1 MESNEPKL
9 TAPISS
15 PRDYCAANRHP
26 PFQAHTFE
34 PGTPAW
40 RKVGGGLIAVTDG
53 TARRYVGP
61 GLIFGVEWGSDGK
74 PRIASY
80 GCAAEQDGLAV
91 TKPYTYETLR
101 TWVAKG
107 KIVRQ
112 QWITYEEM
120 VVMIRRLLPMA
131 WVPTPEEFWAEYG
144 LSVE

>member
-9 TAPISS
+9 AAPISS

-61 GLIFGVEWGSDGK
+61 GLIFGVEWG
-74 PRIASY
+74 
-80 GCAAEQDGLAV
+80 
-91 TKPYTYETLR
+91 
-101 TWVAKG
+101 
-107 KIVRQ
+107 
-112 QWITYEEM
+112 
-120 VVMIRRLLPMA
+120 
-131 WVPTPEEFWAEYG
+131 
-144 LSVE
+144 